1 MTREAHRIT
10 KLLNLPCASSIYVAA
25 LTQCNGSF
33 DRHSHKLSATDPS
46 EPKHNI
52 CIERRRRH
60 QRRKTIMFLPQVIF
74 ATAVIITGKPV
85 CVSLLF
91 ALLDLMRRW
100 DVCDV
105 HCCYFAFGC
114 CTNAYLFILML
125 YIFTFNSFLLGN
137 NIWSQQRL
145 DHRDRG
151 WGKWHPQSPPAASCC
166 RQQGKR
172 VKFQYS

>member
-10 KLLNLPCASSIYVAA
+10 KLLNLSCASSIYVAA

-52 CIERRRRH
+52 CIERRRRR

-100 DVCDV
+100 DVWCALLLL
-105 HCCYFAFGC
+105 C
-114 CTNAYLFILML
+114 IWML
-125 YIFTFNSFLLGN
+125 
-137 NIWSQQRL
+137 
-145 DHRDRG
+145 H
-151 WGKWHPQSPPAASCC
+151 
-166 RQQGKR
+166 KR
-172 VKFQYS
+172 VFIYSHALHSYFRFFSPGKQYLILTKARSSRPRLGKVDLASATFSSSVMLPR